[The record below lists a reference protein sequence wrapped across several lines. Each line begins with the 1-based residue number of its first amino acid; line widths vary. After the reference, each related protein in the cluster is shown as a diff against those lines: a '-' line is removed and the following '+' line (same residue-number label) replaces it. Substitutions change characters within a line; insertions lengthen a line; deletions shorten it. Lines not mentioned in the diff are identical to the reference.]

1 MPERY
6 STVGRVGVSGA
17 GLDDD
22 TALTT
27 TGVTERESIWFK
39 NFDVIIVC
47 RRGSVRGTFS

>member
-17 GLDDD
+17 GLDDK
-22 TALTT
+22 ALTT

-39 NFDVIIVC
+39 SFDVIIVC